1 NHRRGLHRAS
11 SVRLRARSILSCC
24 AVQLLDNARRDP
36 ATTIVRQTPELFD
49 RALDL
54 YRRRPDKGYSLI
66 DCMSMVVCGDL
77 GITDVLTRDAHFEQ
91 EGFRRLLLASRRH
104 QATVRPI

>member
-1 NHRRGLHRAS
+1 M
-11 SVRLRARSILSCC
+11 
-24 AVQLLDNARRDP
+24 QLLDNARRDP

-54 YRRRPDKGYSLI
+54 YRRRPDKGYRLI
-66 DCMSMVVCGDL
+66 DCTSMVVCRDL

-91 EGFRRLLLASRRH
+91 EGFRRLL
-104 QATVRPI
+104 